1 MEYTIKKFAQLSGVS
16 ARTLRYYDEIDLLKP
31 ARINSAGY
39 RIYGAKEVE
48 RLQQILFYRQLDLQ
62 LAEIKNILDAPDFDV
77 EQALND
83 QWQQLS
89 QKKADIERL
98 LTAVEQTLDHYQG
111 EKKMSD
117 QEKFMAFKKQKIT
130 ENESKYGAEIRTKYG
145 EKTIDASN
153 QRFLNSTAA
162 QLQEKATTEQQLF
175 EKLQAYVQ
183 NPQSDLAK
191 EIFDL
196 HKQWLSYTWTS
207 YSAEAHRGLG
217 LMYVSDERFTR
228 YYDRHFVGAAQALND
243 IIQQFAH

>member
-111 EKKMSD
+111 EKRCLIKKNLWLLKSKKSLKMKVNTAQRSE
-117 QEKFMAFKKQKIT
+117 QNMAKK
-130 ENESKYGAEIRTKYG
+130 
-145 EKTIDASN
+145 
-153 QRFLNSTAA
+153 L
-162 QLQEKATTEQQLF
+162 
-175 EKLQAYVQ
+175 
-183 NPQSDLAK
+183 
-191 EIFDL
+191 
-196 HKQWLSYTWTS
+196 
-207 YSAEAHRGLG
+207 
-217 LMYVSDERFTR
+217 LMLLIKGF
-228 YYDRHFVGAAQALND
+228 
-243 IIQQFAH
+243 

>member
-39 RIYGAKEVE
+39 RIYGAQEVE

-62 LAEIKNILDAPDFDV
+62 LAAIKNILDAPDFDV
-77 EQALND
+77 QQALND

-98 LTAVEQTLDHYQG
+98 LAAIEQTLANYQG
-111 EKKMSD
+111 ENKMSD

-130 ENESKYGAEIRTKYG
+130 ENERKYGSEIRTKYG
-145 EKTIDASN
+145 EATINASN
-153 QRFLNSTAA
+153 QKFLNSTEE
-162 QLQEKATTEQQLF
+162 QLQEKTAIEQQLF
-175 EKLQAYVQ
+175 EKLKVYVQ
-183 NPQSDLAK
+183 KPQNELAQ

-196 HKQWLSYTWTS
+196 HRQWLSYTWTN

-228 YYDRHFVGAAQALND
+228 YYDCHFVGAAQALND
-243 IIQQFAH
+243 IIQKYAH